1 MAGYYDRDR
10 TNSAGLMQQPGAYIG
25 NTSEYMVSGW
35 PYAETVES
43 TTTITFTSVSQW
55 ICVSA
60 IGTDVTL
67 TFQGGSA
74 AFIIPA
80 GTLSPRFDVKCTSV
94 TLTMGSS
101 GSGEKASLLAGLTN
115 VKTSQYPDISAAAG
129 VV

>member
-1 MAGYYDRDR
+1 MSGYYDVDR
-10 TNSAGLMQQPGAYIG
+10 TNRAGLMHQPSPYIG

-35 PYAETVES
+35 PYAATVTT
-43 TTTITFTSVSQW
+43 TTTIDFTSVTQW

-67 TFQGGSA
+67 TFQGGAA
-74 AFIIPA
+74 AFVVPA

-94 TLTMGSS
+94 TLTMGTS
-101 GSGEKASLLAGLTN
+101 GTGEKASLLAGLTN
-115 VKTSQYPDISAAAG
+115 VRTAQYPDISAAVG

>member
-1 MAGYYDRDR
+1 MSYYDRDR
-10 TNSAGLMQQPGAYIG
+10 TTTAGLMQQPGAYIG

-35 PYAETVES
+35 PYAETLTATGTVG
-43 TTTITFTSVSQW
+43 FTSVTQW

-74 AFIIPA
+74 SFVIPA

-101 GSGEKASLLAGLTN
+101 GTGEKASILAGLTN
-115 VKTSQYPDISAAAG
+115 VQTDQYPDLSTAVGIQ
-129 VV
+129 

>member
-10 TNSAGLMQQPGAYIG
+10 TNNAGLMQQPGAYIG

-35 PYAETVES
+35 PYAATVS
-43 TTTITFTSVSQW
+43 ATTTVDFTSVSQW

-60 IGTDVTL
+60 VGTDVTI

-74 AFIIPA
+74 AFVVPA
-80 GTLSPRFDVKCTSV
+80 GTMSPRFDVKCTSV

-101 GSGEKASLLAGLTN
+101 GSGESASILAGLTN
-115 VKTSQYPDISAAAG
+115 VKTSQYPDVSNADGIA
-129 VV
+129 